1 MKKWITFIVVFILS
15 LTICIS
21 LFVLWQAGQP
31 FSNER
36 ELAKEI
42 ALRENKLAQVL
53 SAEVYSG
60 SQSYV
65 TVIGIDENGDDKAVF
80 IPNSDQDIPIEEVFL
95 KDGITEEQAL
105 QVVQDEFQINQI
117 LHTKLGWEETNAVW
131 EITFLNEND
140 KLNYVYVMF
149 ENGKWWKRIL
159 NL

>member
-1 MKKWITFIVVFILS
+1 
-15 LTICIS
+15 
-21 LFVLWQAGQP
+21 VLWQANKP
-31 FSNER
+31 FSNEK

-42 ALRENKLAQVL
+42 ALNENKLAQVS

-60 SQSYV
+60 SQSFV
-65 TVIGIDENGDDKAVF
+65 TVIGIDENGDDKAIF
-80 IPNSDQDIPIEEVFL
+80 IPNGDQEIPIEEVFL

-105 QVVQDEFQINQI
+105 QVVQDEFQIKQI
-117 LHTKLGWEETNAVW
+117 LHTKLGWEDTNAVW

>member
-21 LFVLWQAGQP
+21 LFVLWQAGKP
-31 FSNER
+31 FSNEK

-42 ALRENKLAQVL
+42 ALRENKLAQVS

-60 SQSYV
+60 TQSFV

-80 IPNSDQDIPIEEVFL
+80 IPNSDQEVPIEEVFL

-105 QVVQDEFQINQI
+105 QVVQDEFQIKQI